1 MKNLKSRNLNNIFHS
16 KTMLVFML
24 TLVFAVALL
33 VFSIQPVFALT
44 TGNGAVQVGNG
55 AVQAGN
61 GADLWNN
68 VTNTFNPNV
77 VNDIKS
83 KLFGT
88 INPATYVENN
98 YDKEEFNLSKGKV
111 VTARTINS
119 KVGNAEEGMVV
130 TLGGKQWSVTSL
142 TLADTPNNKNS
153 VIMTLYLT
161 QSEGTSMYSDFPLKI
176 GAAYG
181 SDMINY
187 GADMYSSSTIR
198 NALLTAENWSMF
210 SSGYF
215 AKNYLVQPKYIDYQ
229 HNLTRSGR
237 DSGRDFKN
245 DSLGNVINPYDG
257 YTWGWDENE
266 NWSSNEKYGKYI
278 SYDEN
283 TTVNGYRYND
293 WGEDY
298 IWLPSMTETGA
309 LKDSNGGGDS
319 MFPDKCV
326 WKLTPNQ
333 RKFSGNSWSWV
344 RSGDHSAYCNA
355 FLLNSSGGAS
365 IVRVSSKTVGVR
377 PAIHLNLSA
386 AFEGVANGIAPT
398 KESGYDYQTIDK
410 NNVRQNYATT
420 NSKHS
425 ASIDSSSV
433 LGKILPN
440 TKLSTFVAN
449 LENSKSSIKVYDSK
463 NNLIYDK
470 GAEVVS
476 NQIIGTGY
484 RVELYNG
491 ATAVDKV
498 YLSVLGD
505 VNGDGRITA
514 SDVMYLRQIASDSE
528 LYNNLN
534 IEIKIASLIIN
545 KGKVTSADSE
555 IILNVINQK
564 LTMDLFL

>member
-16 KTMLVFML
+16 KTMLVFA
-24 TLVFAVALL
+24 LVLLFAIAILIYAL
-33 VFSIQPVFALT
+33 QPVFALT
-44 TGNGAVQVGNG
+44 TSNG
-55 AVQAGN
+55 AVQAGG

-161 QSEGTSMYSDFPLKI
+161 QNEGLSEYLDTTIDISGND
-176 GAAYG
+176 
-181 SDMINY
+181 INNF
-187 GADMYSSSTIR
+187 GKNMYSSSTIR
-198 NALLTAENWSMF
+198 NTLLTAENWSMF

-215 AKNYLVQPKYIDYQ
+215 AQNYLVQPKYINYQ
-229 HNLTRSGR
+229 SNLTRKGR
-237 DSGRDFKN
+237 DDGADLKN
-245 DSLGNVINPYDG
+245 DTLGNPESQKNYEGYNYGWQPNEGFFEEYGQHIPY
-257 YTWGWDENE
+257 
-266 NWSSNEKYGKYI
+266 SS
-278 SYDEN
+278 D
-283 TTVNGYRYND
+283 TTINGYRYND

-309 LKDSNGGGDS
+309 YEKNVDNASGSSYLSDD
-319 MFPDKCV
+319 CV
-326 WKLTPNQ
+326 WKLTQFQ
-333 RKFSGNSWSWV
+333 RKHSGGNWSWL
-344 RSGDHSAYCNA
+344 RSGTNYGYNDAY
-355 FLLNSSGGAS
+355 LLSPVGSYSSNFVS
-365 IVRVSSKTVGVR
+365 ISYGVR

-386 AFEGVANGIAPT
+386 AMQGVANGITPT

-410 NNVRQNYATT
+410 NNVRQNFGAL
-420 NSKHS
+420 NNKHI
-425 ASIDSSSV
+425 ASVNGRNV

-449 LENSKSSIKVYDSK
+449 LENSKSTIKVYDSK
-463 NNLIYDK
+463 NSLIYDK
-470 GAEVVS
+470 GVEVVA

-491 ATAVDKV
+491 TTKEDIV

-505 VNGDGRITA
+505 INGDGRISA
-514 SDVMYLRQIASDSE
+514 SDVIYLREIANDKA
-528 LYNNLN
+528 LYDNLN
-534 IEIKIASLIIN
+534 AEIKLASLIIN

-555 IILNVINQK
+555 IILNVIEHK
-564 LTMDLFL
+564 LSIDIFY

>member
-16 KTMLVFML
+16 KTMLVFA
-24 TLVFAVALL
+24 LVLLFAIAILIYAL
-33 VFSIQPVFALT
+33 QPVFALT
-44 TGNGAVQVGNG
+44 TSNG
-55 AVQAGN
+55 AVQAGG

-161 QSEGTSMYSDFPLKI
+161 QNEGLSEYLDTTIDISGND
-176 GAAYG
+176 
-181 SDMINY
+181 INNF
-187 GADMYSSSTIR
+187 GKNMYSSSTIR

-215 AKNYLVQPKYIDYQ
+215 AQNYLVQPKYINYQ
-229 HNLTRSGR
+229 SNLTRKGR
-237 DSGRDFKN
+237 DDGADLKN
-245 DSLGNVINPYDG
+245 DTLGNPESQKNYEGYNYGWQPNEGFFEEYGQHIPY
-257 YTWGWDENE
+257 
-266 NWSSNEKYGKYI
+266 SS
-278 SYDEN
+278 D
-283 TTVNGYRYND
+283 TTINGYRYND

-309 LKDSNGGGDS
+309 YEKNVDNASGSSYLSDD
-319 MFPDKCV
+319 CV
-326 WKLTPNQ
+326 WKLTQFQ
-333 RKFSGNSWSWV
+333 RKHSGGNWSWL
-344 RSGDHSAYCNA
+344 RSGTNYGYNDAY
-355 FLLNSSGGAS
+355 LLSPVGSYSSNF
-365 IVRVSSKTVGVR
+365 VSVSYGVR

-410 NNVRQNYATT
+410 NNIRQNYGEI
-420 NSKHS
+420 NNKHS
-425 ASIDSSSV
+425 ASVDGRNV
-433 LGKILPN
+433 LGKISPN
-440 TKLSTFVAN
+440 TKLSTFVSN
-449 LENSKSSIKVYDSK
+449 LENSKNSIKVYDSK
-463 NNLIYDK
+463 GNPIYDK
-470 GAEVVS
+470 GVEIVA

-534 IEIKIASLIIN
+534 IETKLASLIIN